1 MKLSLVVAQGIH
13 QGKVIPVPVA
23 QFLIGRDEGCQLR
36 PASQAI
42 SKRHCAILARG
53 GKVFVRDFGSTNGT
67 FVNDAQVTG
76 EQEIKDGDHLKIG
89 PLEFKVKIDKSS
101 GSLAPSRLEP
111 KPAKVAAGAET
122 PVPAPETT
130 AEVPAQ
136 AESTAAAGSRED
148 EMAAMLLA
156 TDDGQT
162 EPISPDQIP
171 AGSTVFDVP
180 SMGTDPGAPK
190 KPEEKKP
197 EPADTRTAADAIL
210 RKYMRRPRT

>member
-76 EQEIKDGDHLKIG
+76 EQEIKDGDQLKVG
-89 PLEFKVKIDKSS
+89 PLEFKFRIDRSS

-111 KPAKVAAGAET
+111 KPANTVAGAET
-122 PVPAPETT
+122 PVPPADT
-130 AEVPAQ
+130 ASEVA
-136 AESTAAAGSRED
+136 AHSESAGANESRED
-148 EMAAMLLA
+148 EMAAMLLS
-156 TDDGQT
+156 TDDGPRD
-162 EPISPDQIP
+162 PISPDQIP
-171 AGSTVFDVP
+171 DGSTVFDVP
-180 SMGTDPGAPK
+180 SMGTDPGGPK
-190 KPEEKKP
+190 KPEEKKQ
-197 EPADTRTAADAIL
+197 ETGDTRSAADAIL

>member
-23 QFLIGRDEGCQLR
+23 QFIIGRDEGCQLR

-76 EQEIKDGDHLKIG
+76 EQEIKDGDHLKVG
-89 PLEFKVKIDKSS
+89 PLEFKVKVDKSS

-111 KPAKVAAGAET
+111 KPAKAVAGAET
-122 PVPAPETT
+122 PVPAAETS
-130 AEVPAQ
+130 AEGSALSEPAV
-136 AESTAAAGSRED
+136 ASRED

-156 TDDGQT
+156 TDDGPPD
-162 EPISPDQIP
+162 PISPDQIP
-171 AGSTVFDVP
+171 DGSTVFDVP
-180 SMGTDPGAPK
+180 SMGTDPGNPK
-190 KPEEKKP
+190 KTEEKKA

>member
-13 QGKVIPVPVA
+13 QGKVIPIPVA
-23 QFLIGRDEGCQLR
+23 QFIIGRDEGCQLR

-42 SKRHCAILARG
+42 SKRHCAVLARG
-53 GKVFVRDFGSTNGT
+53 GRVFVRDFGSTNGT

-76 EQEIKDGDHLKIG
+76 EQEIKDGDQLKVG
-89 PLEFKVKIDKSS
+89 PLEFKVRIDKSS

-111 KPAKVAAGAET
+111 KPAKTAAGAET
-122 PVPAPETT
+122 PAPSAETKADVPAH
-130 AEVPAQ
+130 
-136 AESTAAAGSRED
+136 ESESAAHTRED

-156 TDDGQT
+156 TDDGPP
-162 EPISPDQIP
+162 EPITSDKIP
-171 AGSTVFDVP
+171 EGSTVFDVP

-190 KPEEKKP
+190 KPDEKKQ
-197 EPADTRTAADAIL
+197 ETGDTRSAADAIL

>member
-13 QGKVIPVPVA
+13 QGKVIPIPVA

-42 SKRHCAILARG
+42 SKRHCAILARS

-76 EQEIKDGDHLKIG
+76 EQEIKDGDQLKIG
-89 PLEFKVKIDKSS
+89 PLEFKVRIDKSS

-111 KPAKVAAGAET
+111 KPANFAANAET
-122 PVPAPETT
+122 PVPASEKTAEAPAQTETT
-130 AEVPAQ
+130 Q
-136 AESTAAAGSRED
+136 AAAAQED
-148 EMAAMLLA
+148 EMGAMLLS
-156 TDDGQT
+156 TEDGPPD
-162 EPISPDQIP
+162 PISPDQIP
-171 AGSTVFDVP
+171 EGSTVFDVP

-190 KPEEKKP
+190 KPEEKKQ
-197 EPADTRTAADAIL
+197 ETGDTRSAADAIL